1 MLGALLGDDA
11 HGSWQLRPDEPDA
24 VAERHYDGDTFTL
37 VTRWTTPG
45 GVAEVHDALTIAPHT
60 VAVVERIDL
69 VRRLVGVSGSVAFT
83 HRLRMR
89 PDYARA
95 LPWVRQR
102 GTQAEPELV
111 AIAGPDSLVLRGAKF
126 EPEDHSHRAQV
137 TVAAGE
143 VHDTVL
149 TWHPSHREPPRR
161 LDVAAALDRTRTWW
175 TEWADRIDVREVHRA
190 EVVRSLLILR
200 ALTHRDTGGI
210 IAAATTSLPEQFG
223 GERNWDYRFVWL
235 RDAALTLEALVAH
248 GFLQAAGHWRS
259 WLRSQPSRGRW
270 SVRSSATRRRGST
283 SPTAASGRSAEIR
296 ACSRT
301 RGRWCGPRSTAASEA
316 SARTDWTRRRER

>member
-1 MLGALLGDDA
+1 MPSEIADYALLSNCRTAALVSRDGAIDWLCLPRYDSASVFGALLGDDA

-102 GTQAEPELV
+102 GTRAEPELV

-126 EPEDHSHRAQV
+126 EP
-137 TVAAGE
+137 
-143 VHDTVL
+143 
-149 TWHPSHREPPRR
+149 
-161 LDVAAALDRTRTWW
+161 
-175 TEWADRIDVREVHRA
+175 
-190 EVVRSLLILR
+190 
-200 ALTHRDTGGI
+200 
-210 IAAATTSLPEQFG
+210 AT
-223 GERNWDYRFVWL
+223 
-235 RDAALTLEALVAH
+235 A
-248 GFLQAAGHWRS
+248 
-259 WLRSQPSRGRW
+259 
-270 SVRSSATRRRGST
+270 ST
-283 SPTAASGRSAEIR
+283 CA
-296 ACSRT
+296 
-301 RGRWCGPRSTAASEA
+301 RSTAPKWSG
-316 SARTDWTRRRER
+316 RC